1 MEEKTYNEL
10 LLDTLCRIAM
20 TLEGEHDAALV
31 NHHLSLLLDNVAQM
45 RSDIK
50 EHVDEIAK
58 YSEAQCSAYRMAI
71 DAVYAVIDR
80 AQKQV
85 GVQS

>member
-1 MEEKTYNEL
+1 MEEKTYKEL
-10 LLDTLCRIAM
+10 LLDTLCRIVM
-20 TLEGEHDAALV
+20 TLEGEYDAALV
-31 NHHLSLLLDNVAQM
+31 NHHLSSLLDNVAQM

-50 EHVDEIAK
+50 EHVDKIAK
-58 YSEAQCSAYRMAI
+58 YSEAQCSAYRMVI

-80 AQKQV
+80 AQKQM